1 MIGIPD
7 LEYHLSVW
15 AADDPARR
23 DLATAIVRLA
33 EAGRAM
39 SELVGQGALAG
50 LLGASTG
57 RCGVLEQQR
66 SLDLV
71 ANRLFLDAAR
81 RAPVA
86 GFLSEELALPVEIS
100 AGASLLIAVDPLDGA
115 SDLDAGISVGTT
127 FSIMPAPRT
136 ASSRDDLAQA
146 FMQPGSHQLAAGAM
160 IYGAFTALAMTV
172 GEGTHLFTLDR
183 RSGRFVLTAPNVCI
197 PAEATEFAIDAATAR
212 HWPPATRTYI
222 DDCQRG
228 RDGPRSKDFSM
239 RWTGSM
245 VAELFRVLT
254 RGGIVLCPG
263 DNRVNQQCGV
273 LRLLY
278 QANPLAF
285 LIEQA
290 GGVAVSGATP
300 CRDVVPVDTHQCAPF
315 AAGSRDEVAR
325 VVRLHLNPDA
335 TGERSQL
342 FGHRGLFWT

>member
-1 MIGIPD
+1 
-7 LEYHLSVW
+7 
-15 AADDPARR
+15 
-23 DLATAIVRLA
+23 
-33 EAGRAM
+33 M

-50 LLGASTG
+50 PLGASTG
-57 RCGVLEQQR
+57 RCGVLGQQR

-71 ANRLFLDAAR
+71 ANGLFLDAAR
-81 RAPVA
+81 HAPVA
-86 GFLSEELALPVEIS
+86 GFLSEELALPVGIS
-100 AGASLLIAVDPLDGA
+100 AGASLLIAVDPMDGA
-115 SDLDAGISVGTT
+115 SDLDAGISVGST
-127 FSIMPAPRT
+127 FSILPAPRT
-136 ASSRDDLAQA
+136 ALSGDDLAKA
-146 FMQPGSHQLAAGAM
+146 FMQPGSQQLAAGIM
-160 IYGAFTALAMTV
+160 LYGAFTALAMTV

-183 RSGRFVLTAPNVCI
+183 RSGRFMLTAADVCI
-197 PAEATEFAIDAATAR
+197 PAEATEFAVDAATAR

-228 RDGPRSKDFSM
+228 QDGPRSKDFSM

-245 VAELFRVLT
+245 VAEVFRVLT

-263 DNRVNQQCGV
+263 DNRVTHQSGV

-290 GGVAVSGATP
+290 GGAAVSGATP
-300 CRDVVPVDTHQCAPF
+300 CRDLVPVEAHQCAPF